1 MTVNMDPWRFE
12 VDLERTMEHSR
23 KLSQDHCE
31 CGYCRN
37 YYQSINTVLP
47 SLEAFLSRFGVKISA
62 PVELMPIEPTLYLLG
77 YRVYGNVKRMSD
89 RLIYVDGVPIR
100 ISPEAGDRFR
110 LEFGPIVLP
119 WVVDEDPE
127 DVISPAN
134 EPEFMDQMYKKLL
147 MLSQPFDVVTS

>member
-1 MTVNMDPWRFE
+1 MFVNMDRWRFD
-12 VDLERTMEHSR
+12 VDLEKTMEHSR
-23 KLSQDHCE
+23 NLSEAHCE

-37 YYQSINTVLP
+37 YYQTIPTVLP
-47 SLEAFLSRFGVKISA
+47 SLEAFLAKFGVKITA

-77 YRVYGNVKRMSD
+77 YRVYGGLRT
-89 RLIYVDGVPIR
+89 IGAQPIHVDGIPIR
-100 ISPEAGDRFR
+100 VSLEAEDRFR

-119 WVVDEDPE
+119 WVLDEDPD

-147 MLSQPFDVVTS
+147 MLSMPSDGLTS